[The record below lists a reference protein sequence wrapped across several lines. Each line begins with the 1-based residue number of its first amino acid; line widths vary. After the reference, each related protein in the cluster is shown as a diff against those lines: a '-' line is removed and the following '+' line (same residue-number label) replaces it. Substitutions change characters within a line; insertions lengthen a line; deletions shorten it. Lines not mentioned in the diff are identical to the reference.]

1 MACGGADHLRPAR
14 PCRQSASR
22 VTRAAVLCHGD
33 AHLGNVLVNG
43 DTLWL
48 IDWDDAA
55 RAPREHDLMFVLGGV
70 LFFAPVS
77 TQEQAW
83 FFEGYGDVDVDLTRL
98 TYYRCVRALEDL
110 ADPTNQIL
118 DVAGSSEREREE
130 ALAIVRGV
138 LSPTGLAALATGS
151 LPPR

>member
-1 MACGGADHLRPAR
+1 M
-14 PCRQSASR
+14 
-22 VTRAAVLCHGD
+22 LCHGD

-55 RAPREHDLMFVLGGV
+55 RAPREHDLMFVLDGV

-77 TQEQAW
+77 AQEQAW

-118 DVAGSSEREREE
+118 DVTGSSECEREK
-130 ALAIVRGV
+130 ALSIVRGV
-138 LSPTGLAALATGS
+138 LSPTGLVFMATRS
-151 LPPR
+151 LPRR

>member
-1 MACGGADHLRPAR
+1 MSMSTSPACPTIA
-14 PCRQSASR
+14 
-22 VTRAAVLCHGD
+22 
-33 AHLGNVLVNG
+33 
-43 DTLWL
+43 
-48 IDWDDAA
+48 
-55 RAPREHDLMFVLGGV
+55 
-70 LFFAPVS
+70 
-77 TQEQAW
+77 
-83 FFEGYGDVDVDLTRL
+83 
-98 TYYRCVRALEDL
+98 RALEDL